1 MLDYLTSHI
10 WFTVSKL
17 CHVIVEMLQKLEQA
31 SEAAVKLSEVDASN
45 ESHSISYAADTDEH
59 GVQQEH
65 GLDVSMVTST
75 SRDDDDTGHND
86 AASCSDV
93 MDDRRS
99 PSIDGISPSSA
110 QCDLEANVNSEMPC
124 HSTVCNEISC
134 SDQQA
139 SKDIDQCTVVKS
151 EPAHSSPCTA
161 SADDVDALK
170 APGISL

>member
-45 ESHSISYAADTDEH
+45 ESHSISDAADTDEH

-65 GLDVSMVTST
+65 VLDVSMVTST

-86 AASCSDV
+86 AAACSDV

-110 QCDLEANVNSEMPC
+110 QCDSVSYTHLTLPTIYSV
-124 HSTVCNEISC
+124 
-134 SDQQA
+134 
-139 SKDIDQCTVVKS
+139 
-151 EPAHSSPCTA
+151 
-161 SADDVDALK
+161 
-170 APGISL
+170 